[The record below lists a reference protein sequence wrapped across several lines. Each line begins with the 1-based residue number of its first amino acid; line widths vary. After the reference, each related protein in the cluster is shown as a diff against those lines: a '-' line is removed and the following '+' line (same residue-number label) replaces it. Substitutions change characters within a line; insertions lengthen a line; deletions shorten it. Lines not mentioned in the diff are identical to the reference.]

1 MDIGKEMRVVEVDE
15 PETAPMETERIEDP
29 VEEPAQK
36 RPSPT

>member
-15 PETAPMETERIEDP
+15 PETAPMERIEDP